1 MTALLRKAFAPLHH
15 QLQDWLLRDKHKTT
29 SLTLGHSTVYVLP
42 SKLGFGFILVAAL
55 NFILAANYQNNL
67 VQLSSYLMLVL
78 VLMSLIQSY
87 ANIKGLQLQFK
98 EVASGYANQERTYRL
113 SLANQQ
119 RNSYAIQLQWQGSTT
134 LVEKVEDS
142 SQDVS
147 IQGGKQARGYY
158 KVPRLKVFSTY
169 PFGLAKV
176 WSYLDANADY
186 YVYPAPQ
193 PHNHGLSKQALDDS
207 PQQNSGALSQSGNDE
222 FDGLK
227 EHKQLADYRRISWK
241 HFAKREQLLV
251 KEFIT
256 EADGAYV
263 VDFEKFPGDVEN
275 RLSLMAYSIEQAQ
288 IQHMPIAIALPGL
301 ILACNNSDEHYLKAL
316 RALALYKK
324 RGSHHE

>member
-1 MTALLRKAFAPLHH
+1 MAALLHKVFAPLHH
-15 QLQDWLLRDKHKTT
+15 RLQHWLLRDKHKTAA
-29 SLTLGHSTVYVLP
+29 LTLSHNTVYVLP
-42 SKLGFGFILVAAL
+42 SKLGFGFILVAGL

-98 EVASGYANQERTYRL
+98 EVASGYANQGRTYRL
-113 SLANQQ
+113 SVANKQ
-119 RNSYAIQLQWQGSTT
+119 RNSYAIQLQWRGSTA
-134 LVEKVEDS
+134 LVEKVDS
-142 SQDVS
+142 NSQDVT
-147 IQGGKQARGYY
+147 IGGEKQPRGCYQ
-158 KVPRLKVFSTY
+158 VPRLKIFSTY

-176 WSYLDANADY
+176 WSYLEANADY

-193 PHNHGLSKQALDDS
+193 PHNHGLSKEAIVES
-207 PQQNSGALSQSGNDE
+207 PQQTRGALTQSGNDE

-256 EADGAYV
+256 EADSAYV
-263 VDFEKFPGDVEN
+263 VDFDKLPGDVEH
-275 RLSLMAYSIEQAQ
+275 RLSLMAYSVEQAQ
-288 IQHMPIAIALPGL
+288 LQHIAIAVKLPGVT
-301 ILACNNSDEHYLKAL
+301 LACDNSDEHYLKAL
-316 RALALYKK
+316 RALAVFRN
-324 RGSHHE
+324 RGTHYD

>member
-1 MTALLRKAFAPLHH
+1 MVALLHKICAPLHH
-15 QLQDWLLRDKHKTT
+15 RLQDWLLRDKHKTAT
-29 SLTLGHSTVYVLP
+29 LTLGHSTVYVLP
-42 SKLGFGFILVAAL
+42 SKLGFGFLLVAGL

-87 ANIKGLQLQFK
+87 ANIRGLQLQFK
-98 EVASGYANQERTYRL
+98 EVPSGYANQGRTYRL
-113 SLANQQ
+113 SVTNQQ
-119 RNSYAIQLQWQGSTT
+119 RNSYAVQFQWRGNTT
-134 LVEKVEDS
+134 LVEKVDS
-142 SQDVS
+142 TSQDVY
-147 IQGGKQARGYY
+147 INGDKQPRGCYQ
-158 KVPRLKVFSTY
+158 VPRLKIFSTY

-176 WSYLDANADY
+176 WSYLEANADY

-193 PHNHGLSKQALDDS
+193 PHNHALNKQALS
-207 PQQNSGALSQSGNDE
+207 ETPQQSSGALSQSGNDE

-256 EADGAYV
+256 EADSAYV
-263 VDFEKFPGDVEN
+263 VDFGQLPGDIEN

-288 IQHMPIAIALPGL
+288 IQHIPIAVRLPGL
-301 ILACNNSDEHYLKAL
+301 TLPSDSSDEHYLKAL
-316 RALALYKK
+316 RTLALYKN
-324 RGSHHE
+324 RGAIHE